1 MTDTNIIDFKS
12 KKLEMNEEVSVED
25 VLNRAMERSEDISSI
40 VLVIEMKD
48 GPSIVRYSSQKNSDL
63 VWASRVLQRVADDVV
78 EEDMEG

>member
-12 KKLEMNEEVSVED
+12 KKLELNEDVSVED
-25 VLNRAMERSEDISSI
+25 VLNRAMERSDDIASI
-40 VLVIEMKD
+40 VLVIEMED

-63 VWASRVLQRVADDVV
+63 VWASRVLQRVADDLV